1 LNISDKDLA
10 DLAYSCL
17 SSHLTE
23 KLESHVF
30 FDVSQVLQKAL
41 DCESRAKESRSVA
54 RSGDKARNN
63 CPINMVEYGSESS
76 DDDESDMCVAEWSWA
91 LKSKPFVCS
100 SLKPTSKS

>member
-1 LNISDKDLA
+1 LNISDKDLD
-10 DLAYSCL
+10 DLAYSGL
-17 SSHLTE
+17 SLHLRE

-63 CPINMVEYGSESS
+63 CLINMVEYGSESS
-76 DDDESDMCVAEWSWA
+76 DDDEADMCIA
-91 LKSKPFVCS
+91 
-100 SLKPTSKS
+100 